1 MSRAKVIFFLA
12 HQSGYHLQLLQL
24 ILLVHLLIQCQAMEN
39 GERLVHR
46 RRCTVC
52 LCLANLNKEGWFCT
66 TIFWDLCQVRN
77 LPGGQCSSGQWT
89 NGERLE
95 VCVQWKMESRPAA
108 RKTAAPAPAPSPRA
122 WDGPEWRLAME
133 LCPRYADY
141 GQWSLRII

>member
-1 MSRAKVIFFLA
+1 MK
-12 HQSGYHLQLLQL
+12 LLNRKHYKGNL
-24 ILLVHLLIQCQAMEN
+24 SEAMAIVHLMKKGN
-39 GERLVHR
+39 LVFKTLHDTG
-46 RRCTVC
+46 CVD
-52 LCLANLNKEGWFCT
+52 FV
-66 TIFWDLCQVRN
+66 TIDKHGKIHLYDVNWKAV
-77 LPGGQCSSGQWT
+77 PGGQCSSGQWT

-95 VCVQWKMESRPAA
+95 VCVQWKMENHPAA